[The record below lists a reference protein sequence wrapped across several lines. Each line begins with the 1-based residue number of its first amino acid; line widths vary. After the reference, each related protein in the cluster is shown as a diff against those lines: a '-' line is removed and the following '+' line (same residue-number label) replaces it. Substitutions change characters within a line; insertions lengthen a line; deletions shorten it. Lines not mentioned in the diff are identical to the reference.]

1 MAKQWDL
8 VSGRDLQDSHVR
20 QSPLSEYLPDT
31 AAIYFWRRALRVPRS
46 ALSSHKAFAQWL
58 DIAMQAPIAKI
69 RDHRA
74 SHFAVV
80 DLLTIRS
87 SGLTTTKQ
95 QHFPSLMATRGDRQR
110 FAQYLHDFVGQFV
123 PPLYCGETENLAQ
136 RTQDHLSGETAFGQ
150 QLLNQELSVSWSDL
164 DLVFYPLDR
173 IQPQPSTRARDY
185 RKLLELVS
193 TAFSLAG
200 YVSRRG

>member
-1 MAKQWDL
+1 
-8 VSGRDLQDSHVR
+8 
-20 QSPLSEYLPDT
+20 
-31 AAIYFWRRALRVPRS
+31 
-46 ALSSHKAFAQWL
+46 
-58 DIAMQAPIAKI
+58 
-69 RDHRA
+69 
-74 SHFAVV
+74 
-80 DLLTIRS
+80 
-87 SGLTTTKQ
+87 
-95 QHFPSLMATRGDRQR
+95 MATRGDRER

-136 RTQDHLSGETAFGQ
+136 RTQDHLSGETAFGHQ
-150 QLLNQELSVSWSDL
+150 VLHQELSVSWSDL

-173 IQPQPSTRARDY
+173 IQPQPPTRARDY